1 MKRGLREHLENQET
15 GETGC
20 VGSPGVFSLFTGLSA
35 VLQEKKK
42 RLDIPQICSWDHGPD
57 VHCKFPEIV
66 FLLQGS
72 RGIQGPQGAVG
83 KKGENVSAAI
93 HLVVGK

>member
-1 MKRGLREHLENQET
+1 MLDLL
-15 GETGC
+15 
-20 VGSPGVFSLFTGLSA
+20 VFFTSGFIGKSR
-35 VLQEKKK
+35 EKKK
-42 RLDIPQICSWDHGPD
+42 DIPQICSWDHGH

-93 HLVVGK
+93 QLVVGN